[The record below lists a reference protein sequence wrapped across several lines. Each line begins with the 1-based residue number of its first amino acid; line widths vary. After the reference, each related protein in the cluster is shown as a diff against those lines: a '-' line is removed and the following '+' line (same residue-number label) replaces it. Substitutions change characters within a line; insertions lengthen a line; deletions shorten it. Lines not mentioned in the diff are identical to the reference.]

1 MLIPKTTIADL
12 TYTSIIRI
20 DDLVVCDFFCYRTP
34 SLFSPMPY
42 FNSVRNDL
50 LGRTESAT
58 PLL

>member
-12 TYTSIIRI
+12 TYTSILRI
-20 DDLVVCDFFCYRTP
+20 DDLVVCDFAIGHHPFLVQCRI
-34 SLFSPMPY
+34 SI
-42 FNSVRNDL
+42 VRNDL